1 MAYVHKSHA
10 IRSKCSHNYVR
21 VQVWA
26 MYKTTICSQQNGL
39 LQCSQPPGVHL
50 TVDEMATNIS
60 SDIVMLHSP
69 LFSLPSC
76 SLPPSQSL
84 PFQCL
89 SFPLWSPLSLCLCLS
104 LTTHSV
110 SEALCLPPP
119 SQTLSLTFQLS
130 HRPTSEKM
138 MPHSP
143 LHSHI
148 QSQMT
153 W

>member
-10 IRSKCSHNYVR
+10 IWSKCSHNYVR

-39 LQCSQPPGVHL
+39 LQCSQPPGGHL

-76 SLPPSQSL
+76 SLPPFPFSVFPFLSGLPSLSQS
-84 PFQCL
+84 
-89 SFPLWSPLSLCLCLS
+89 LCLS